1 MNNRKTL
8 LNWKK
13 TEPEKFLIR
22 LLTTVLFIFLQSAF
36 IAGAAESGNEL
47 SPVRHTQRQAEICT
61 EIVRNIQQ
69 HHYTEKNLD
78 DEMSA
83 AIFNQYL
90 NRLDPLKNLFT
101 QPDINRFTRYRHEID
116 DFLEKGELAFAFD
129 VFNLYLA
136 RSLERS
142 RYFYDTSKNWQEKLD
157 FSKNEQIR
165 TNRENARWPRDKK
178 AMTDLWKK
186 ELKNRILSM
195 KLEGNSAQEITET
208 LAKTFESRINS
219 IFQIT
224 GKDTFETYMNRA
236 AECFDPHTQYFAP
249 RKSENFDIH
258 MSQSLEGIGAVL
270 QSEYQYTKVVRL
282 IPAGPADKSKKLRPG
297 DKIIGVGEGKNGN
310 IKDTVGLRLDN
321 VVKLIRGPKD
331 TFVRLKII
339 PARKKDSS
347 EIIAIKRD
355 KVKLKEQSAK
365 KKVVSYSANGTD
377 YKLGIIEIPAFYLD
391 FDAYRNG
398 EKNYKSTTNDVA
410 RLLDELKDEEIDGL
424 IIDLRNNG
432 GGSLKEAQRLTGLFI
447 KSGPVVQIKT
457 KYRVTRLYDD
467 DPAIEYTGPLM
478 VMINRMSASASEIF
492 SGAIK
497 DYNRGIIVGTSS
509 FGKGTVQ
516 SLTSLST
523 GKLKVT
529 SAKFFRITGES
540 TQKHGIRPDIEYP
553 HIYDTVQIGESS
565 LDRALP
571 YDKAGRAPYNQYP
584 PLDECVDRLNRF
596 YREMEKDHSGLIY
609 LAEKYKLAQ
618 KRHKVEYLPL
628 NETKRREYQNR
639 YDNRELEIENRYRK
653 SVGKEQITS
662 VSDIREH
669 DEDILMEPTRL
680 LMAEFIHIAGEKDY
694 RW

>member
-1 MNNRKTL
+1 MTL

-13 TEPEKFLIR
+13 AAPKNYLTK
-22 LLTTVLFIFLQSAF
+22 LLTVLLFFLLQSALP
-36 IAGAAESGNEL
+36 AGAAESGKEL
-47 SPVRHTQRQAEICT
+47 SPVRHTDGQAEICT
-61 EIVRNIQQ
+61 EIVQNIQQ
-69 HHYTEKNLD
+69 QHYTGRPLD
-78 DEMSA
+78 DDLSA
-83 AIFNQYL
+83 AIFKQYL
-90 NRLDPLKNLFT
+90 SRLDPLKNLFT
-101 QPDINRFTRYRHEID
+101 REDVKRFSRYKYEID
-116 DFLEKGELAFAFD
+116 DFLKSGELSFAFD

-136 RSLERS
+136 RSLERT
-142 RYFYDTSKNWQEKLD
+142 RYFYDTSNKWQEKLN

-165 TNRENARWPRDKK
+165 TDRKDAPWPRDRE
-178 AMTDLWKK
+178 AMTAFWKK
-186 ELKNRILSM
+186 ELKNRILSL
-195 KLEGNSAQEITET
+195 KLEGNSPQEITET
-208 LAKTFESRINS
+208 LTKTYKSRLNS
-219 IFQIT
+219 IYQIT
-224 GKDTFETYMNRA
+224 GKDTFETYMNSV

-249 RKSENFDIH
+249 KKSENFDIH

-297 DKIIGVGEGKNGN
+297 DKIIGVGEGRNGGM
-310 IKDTVGLRLDN
+310 KDTVGLRLDN

-347 EIIAIKRD
+347 EIISIKRD

-365 KKVVSYSANGTD
+365 KKVVSFSRNGSD
-377 YKLGIIEIPAFYLD
+377 FRLGIIEIPAFYMD

-398 EKNYKSTTNDVA
+398 EENYKSTTNDVA
-410 RLLDELKDEEIDGL
+410 RLLNELKDEEIDGL

-492 SGAIK
+492 AGAVK

-516 SLTSLST
+516 SLTGLST

-529 SAKFFRITGES
+529 SAKFFRVTGES
-540 TQKHGIRPDIEYP
+540 TQKHGIPPDIEYP

-565 LDRALP
+565 LEGALP
-571 YDKAGRAPYNQYP
+571 YDKTGSAPYNKYP
-584 PLDECVDRLNRF
+584 PLDECIDQLNRF
-596 YREMEKDHSGLIY
+596 YRDMAEEHSGLVY
-609 LAEKYKLAQ
+609 LTEKYKLAR
-618 KRHKVEYLPL
+618 KRHKIKSLPL
-628 NETKRREYQNR
+628 NETRRKEYQARHENL
-639 YDNRELEIENRYRK
+639 ELEIENRYRK
-653 SVGKEQITS
+653 SIGKEKLDS
-662 VSDIREH
+662 VSDIQEH
-669 DEDILMEPTRL
+669 DEDLLLEPTRL

>member
-1 MNNRKTL
+1 MTL
-8 LNWKK
+8 LNLKK
-13 TEPEKFLIR
+13 AAKKNYLAK
-22 LLTTVLFIFLQSAF
+22 LLTILLFFLLQSVLPG
-36 IAGAAESGNEL
+36 GAAESGKEL
-47 SPVRHTQRQAEICT
+47 SPVRHTDRQAEICT

-69 HHYTEKNLD
+69 HHYTGKTLD
-78 DEMSA
+78 DQLSA
-83 AIFNQYL
+83 DIFTQYL
-90 NRLDPLKNLFT
+90 KRLDPLKTLFT
-101 QPDINRFTRYRHEID
+101 QPDIKRFSRYKYQID
-116 DFLEKGELAFAFD
+116 DFLEKGELDFAFD

-136 RSLERS
+136 RSLKRS
-142 RYFYDTSKNWQEKLD
+142 RYFYNTSKNWEETLD
-157 FSKNEQIR
+157 FSKHEQIR
-165 TNRENARWPRDKK
+165 TDREDAPWPRNKE
-178 AMTDLWKK
+178 AMAALWKK
-186 ELKNRILSM
+186 ELKNRILSL
-195 KLEGNSAQEITET
+195 KLEGNSPEKITET
-208 LAKTFESRINS
+208 LTKTYESRTNS
-219 IFQIT
+219 IYQIT
-224 GKDTFETYMNRA
+224 GKDTFETYMNSM

-282 IPAGPADKSKKLRPG
+282 IPAGPAEKSKKLRPG
-297 DKIIGVGEGKNGN
+297 DRIIGVGEGRNGT

-365 KKVVSYSANGTD
+365 KKVVPFSANGTD

-391 FDAYRNG
+391 FEAYRNG
-398 EKNYKSTTNDVA
+398 EKNYKSTTNDVV
-410 RLLDELKDEEIDGL
+410 RLLEELKDEEIDGL

-432 GGSLKEAQRLTGLFI
+432 GGSLKEAQLLTGLFI

-467 DPAIEYTGPLM
+467 DPAIKYTGPLM

-492 SGAIK
+492 AGAVK

-565 LDRALP
+565 LDGALP
-571 YDKAGRAPYNQYP
+571 YNKAGKAAFRKYP
-584 PLDECVDRLNRF
+584 PLDECIDRLNLF
-596 YREMEKDHSGLIY
+596 YQDMEKNHSGLRY
-609 LAEKYKLAQ
+609 LSEKYKLAQ
-618 KRHKVEYLPL
+618 KRHQIEYLPL
-628 NETKRREYQNR
+628 NETERKKHQTGYENL
-639 YDNRELEIENRYRK
+639 EIEIENRYRK
-653 SVGKEQITS
+653 SIGKEKITS
-662 VSDIREH
+662 VSEIQEH
-669 DEDILMEPTRL
+669 DEDLLMEPTRF
-680 LMAEFIHIAGEKDY
+680 LMAEFIRIAGEKDY